1 MVFIRELHTAQGQ
14 GPPTVWDSRV
24 KDYAL
29 AALAGIWLA
38 DGIVFLVAPRYIIT
52 QVRELLQQSPT
63 ILRWELLA
71 IIGGLFLFFAAQ
83 DLPYPWLWMVTAG
96 GMIAKG
102 TLLSI
107 GPPSWRRPVI
117 KWCVGRED
125 IDYRFWGLGL
135 CALAVLLLHALGW
148 IGRN

>member
-1 MVFIRELHTAQGQ
+1 M
-14 GPPTVWDSRV
+14 

-38 DGIVFLVAPRYIIT
+38 DGVVLLLSPRYIIA
-52 QVRELLQQSPT
+52 QVREVLQQSPG

-71 IIGGLFLFFAAQ
+71 IFGGALLLVAAK

-102 TLLSI
+102 AFLSI
-107 GPPSWRRPVI
+107 GPSSWRTPVI
-117 KWCVGRED
+117 EWCLERED
-125 IDYRFWGLGL
+125 IDYRFWGLSL
-135 CALAVLLLHALGW
+135 SMLAVLLFHALGW

>member
-1 MVFIRELHTAQGQ
+1 M
-14 GPPTVWDSRV
+14 
-24 KDYAL
+24 

-38 DGIVFLVAPRYIIT
+38 DGIVLLISPRYIIA
-52 QVRELLQQSPT
+52 QVREVLQQPPE

-71 IIGGLFLFFAAQ
+71 IFGGAFLLFAAK
-83 DLPYPWLWMVTAG
+83 DLPYPWLWMVMAG

-102 TLLSI
+102 AFLSV
-107 GPPSWRRPVI
+107 GPPSWRKPVI
-117 KWCVGRED
+117 AWCLGRED

-135 CALAVLLLHALGW
+135 CMLAVLLFHALGW

>member
-1 MVFIRELHTAQGQ
+1 L
-14 GPPTVWDSRV
+14 

-38 DGIVFLVAPRYIIT
+38 DGVVLLIFPRYIIA
-52 QVRELLQQSPT
+52 QVREVLQQSPG

-71 IIGGLFLFFAAQ
+71 IFGGALLLVAAK

-102 TLLSI
+102 TFLSI
-107 GPPSWRRPVI
+107 GPPSWRKPVI
-117 KWCVGRED
+117 TWCLERED

-135 CALAVLLLHALGW
+135 CMLAVLLFHALGW